1 MNEHS
6 SDHTSLTHSLLLRQA
21 RESAGLHIAA
31 LAAALKV
38 PVRKLEALEA
48 GRYHE
53 LPDLTFARALAY
65 SVCRHLKVDPAP
77 ILEQIPVG
85 RAVDLGLPSQTIN
98 ALYAT
103 SAAPPSAHFS
113 GLLRRPALLIAVA
126 LIVAAGVLFYLPSQ
140 PVLQDPVPVP
150 GAVSAENHRVL
161 SQNAEGPSA
170 LVPAAVSDGA
180 SSEAPQV
187 VPTTESATPALVAA
201 ITAVP
206 MAVPPDAGVGA
217 AMLALSVTA
226 DTWVEVID
234 GLGNHQVKRILNAGD
249 VLSFPNSTHYSLVL
263 GRADAVNVVV
273 RGVPFDTA
281 PFTRNSVARFQVK

>member
-6 SDHTSLTHSLLLRQA
+6 DNTSVTHSMLLSQA

-53 LPDLTFARALAY
+53 LPDLTFSRALAS

-77 ILEQIPVG
+77 ILEQIPMG
-85 RAVDLGLPSQTIN
+85 RAVDLGLPSQAIN
-98 ALYAT
+98 APYAT
-103 SAAPPSAHFS
+103 SAPPPSAHFS
-113 GLLRRPALLIAVA
+113 SLLRHPALLIAVA
-126 LIVAAGVLFYLPSQ
+126 LIIAAGVIFSLPSQ
-140 PVLQDPVPVP
+140 PVRQDPVPVP
-150 GAVSAENHRVL
+150 GTAPDEDQRVL
-161 SQNAEGPSA
+161 SQNVEGPSVLA
-170 LVPAAVSDGA
+170 PVAVSDGA
-180 SSEAPQV
+180 LSEALQA
-187 VPTTESATPALVAA
+187 VPTTDPPAPALVEA

-206 MAVPPDAGVGA
+206 MALPPDAGVGA
-217 AMLALSVTA
+217 AMLAISVTA
-226 DTWVEVID
+226 DTWVEVVD
-234 GLGNHQVKRILNAGD
+234 GSGIHQVKRMLNAGD